1 MEFGGKYNKMVFPY
15 GKKFEEL
22 IKFTPFILYIK
33 KKWEEKSFAQ
43 RAPSKFQAEQEPED
57 FIFKNPF

>member
-22 IKFTPFILYIK
+22 IKFTLFILYIK
-33 KKWEEKSFAQ
+33 KMRGEIICPKGT
-43 RAPSKFQAEQEPED
+43 
-57 FIFKNPF
+57 